1 VTRSGAGK
9 SDNRIAFRPQRYRI
23 LSKNGSCRRH
33 HDLMCVRIPAS
44 VALTQFVLCSV
55 LVCGTARRQQATS
68 NTIPSVPPLEF
79 NDSTGLDI
87 FLRGLDDA
95 SIEETAALTLLT
107 PAGQPSRQGIATKGH
122 LRWSDVAPMHYTI
135 EVVVPGLERK
145 VQEVD
150 VPEAGEVRIIIQVP
164 PQTGQDRV
172 YPPVSSDADVNHI
185 FGAYASKLGDWERAK
200 SYWAKVL
207 EQDPDNVAAMVSV
220 GEVLLSQNKT
230 SEALPYLER
239 AARTDPSVSLLLA
252 RALVTA
258 ATEVLQAYLKDH
270 PGDVAAKKQ
279 LENLKAPVERR
290 AGENLNADSG
300 RRIASMPP
308 GRMAS
313 ALRESGWLPPNIDD
327 NVPPIESGSACNLE
341 EVVQKAG
348 EKIQEFVKNVERFT
362 ATESFL
368 HESINK
374 SGQVSVTEKRK
385 YDYMVSIQEIRPGIL
400 GVEEY
405 LSRGTTPV
413 EFPGGI
419 TTKGLPALILIFHP
433 YYSESFSMKCE
444 GLAMVNGQRAWQIY
458 FRQREDKPNGI
469 RAYRFGR
476 NARPI
481 ALKGRAWI
489 VADSYQIVDLQTDL
503 VDALPDIRLTVDHT
517 SIEYGPVHFSSR
529 GVDMWLPQTAEVF
542 SELRGKRIH
551 RRLGFS
557 NYLFFAVDDT
567 QKISSPATSP

>member
-1 VTRSGAGK
+1 VRDRPWAA
-9 SDNRIAFRPQRYRI
+9 SDLKHYTV
-23 LSKNGSCRRH
+23 S
-33 HDLMCVRIPAS
+33 
-44 VALTQFVLCSV
+44 
-55 LVCGTARRQQATS
+55 AT
-68 NTIPSVPPLEF
+68 LEF
-79 NDSTGLDI
+79 NDSVGLDI
-87 FLRGLDDA
+87 YLHGLDDA
-95 SIEETAALTLLT
+95 SIEEAAALTLLT
-107 PAGQPSRQGIATKGH
+107 PAGQFYRQGIATSGH

-135 EVVVPGLERK
+135 EVIVPGFERT

-164 PQTGQDRV
+164 PQTGQNKV

-185 FGAYASKLGDWERAK
+185 FGAYASKVGDWEQAE
-200 SYWAKVL
+200 SYCAKVL
-207 EQDPDNVAAMVSV
+207 EQVPDNVPAMVSM
-220 GEVLLSQNKT
+220 GEVLLNQNKA

-239 AARTDPSVSLLLA
+239 TAKTDPSVSLLLA
-252 RALVTA
+252 RAYVTA
-258 ATEVLQAYLKDH
+258 ATEVLQAYLKNH
-270 PGDVAAKKQ
+270 PQDVIAKKQ
-279 LENLKAPVERR
+279 LESLEAPIELRTGKNLD
-290 AGENLNADSG
+290 ADW
-300 RRIASMPP
+300 REKIAAMPP
-308 GRMAS
+308 GKTP
-313 ALRESGWLPPNIDD
+313 LRESGWLPPNIDD
-327 NVPPIESGSACNLE
+327 NVPPIESGSACNLK

-348 EKIQEFVKNVERFT
+348 EKVQQFVKDVERFT

-374 SGQVSVTEKRK
+374 SGYVTATETRK
-385 YDYMVSIQEIRPGIL
+385 YDYMVSVQEIRPGIL
-400 GVEEY
+400 AVEEY

-413 EFPGGI
+413 DFPGGI

-444 GLAMVNGQRAWQIY
+444 GLATVNGQRAWQVY

-469 RAYRFGR
+469 RAYRVGR

-503 VDALPDIRLTVDHT
+503 LDVLPDMRLTVDHT
-517 SIEYGPVHFSSR
+517 SIEYSPVHFSSR

-557 NYLFFAVDDT
+557 NYLLFAVDDT
-567 QKISSPATSP
+567 QKISSPAPSP

>member
-1 VTRSGAGK
+1 
-9 SDNRIAFRPQRYRI
+9 
-23 LSKNGSCRRH
+23 
-33 HDLMCVRIPAS
+33 MCVRIPVS
-44 VALTQFVLCSV
+44 VALTQFVLCGV
-55 LVCGTARRQQATS
+55 LVCGTARGQQATS
-68 NTIPSVPPLEF
+68 NTTLSVPPLEF
-79 NDSTGLDI
+79 NDSMGLDI
-87 FLRGLDDA
+87 YLHGLDDA
-95 SIEETAALTLLT
+95 SIEQAAALTLLT
-107 PAGQPSRQGIATKGH
+107 PVGQPYRQGIATNGH

-135 EVVVPGLERK
+135 EVVVPGFERT
-145 VQEVD
+145 VREVD
-150 VPEAGEVRIIIQVP
+150 VPEVGEVRIIIQVP
-164 PQTGQDRV
+164 PQTGQNKV

-185 FGAYASKLGDWERAK
+185 FGAYAAKVGDWEQAG
-200 SYWAKVL
+200 SYWAKAL
-207 EQDPDNVAAMVSV
+207 EQVPDNVPAMVSL
-220 GEVLLSQNKT
+220 GEVLLNQNRT
-230 SEALPYLER
+230 SEALPHLER
-239 AARTDPSVSLLLA
+239 AAKTDPSVSLLLA
-252 RALVTA
+252 RAYVTA
-258 ATEVLQAYLKDH
+258 ATEVLQAYLKSH
-270 PGDVAAKKQ
+270 PEDVAAKKQ
-279 LENLKAPVERR
+279 LESLEAPVELR
-290 AGENLNADSG
+290 AGKNLDADS
-300 RRIASMPP
+300 RERIASMPP
-308 GRMAS
+308 GKT

-374 SGQVSVTEKRK
+374 SGQVSATEKRK
-385 YDYMVSIQEIRPGIL
+385 YDYMVSVQEIRPGIL
-400 GVEEY
+400 AVEEY
-405 LSRGTTPV
+405 LSLGTTPV
-413 EFPGGI
+413 DFPGGI

-444 GLAMVNGQRAWQIY
+444 GLAIANGQRAWQIY

-557 NYLFFAVDDT
+557 NYLLFAVDDT
-567 QKISSPATSP
+567 QKVSSPATSP

>member
-1 VTRSGAGK
+1 
-9 SDNRIAFRPQRYRI
+9 
-23 LSKNGSCRRH
+23 
-33 HDLMCVRIPAS
+33 MCVRIPAF
-44 VALTQFVLCSV
+44 VALTQLVLCIV
-55 LVCGTARRQQATS
+55 LVCGTARGQQAAA
-68 NTIPSVPPLEF
+68 NTTPSVPPLEF
-79 NDSTGLDI
+79 NDSIGLDI
-87 FLRGLDDA
+87 YLHGLNDA
-95 SIEETAALTLLT
+95 SIEEAAALTLLT
-107 PAGQPSRQGIATKGH
+107 SAGQPYRQGVATNGH

-135 EVVVPGLERK
+135 EAVVPGFERT

-150 VPEAGEVRIIIQVP
+150 VPEAGEVRLIIQVP
-164 PQTGQDRV
+164 PQTGLNKV

-185 FGAYASKLGDWERAK
+185 FGAYASRAGDWEQAET
-200 SYWAKVL
+200 YWAKVL
-207 EQDPDNVAAMVSV
+207 EQVPDNIPAMVSM
-220 GEVLLSQNKT
+220 GEVLLNQNRT

-239 AARTDPSVSLLLA
+239 AAKTDHSASLLLA
-252 RALVTA
+252 RAYVTA
-258 ATEVLQAYLKDH
+258 ATEVLQAYMKKH
-270 PGDVAAKKQ
+270 PENVTAKKQ
-279 LENLKAPVERR
+279 LESLEAPVALR
-290 AGENLNADSG
+290 AGKNLDADS
-300 RRIASMPP
+300 REKIAPMPP
-308 GRMAS
+308 GKAP
-313 ALRESGWLPPNIDD
+313 LHESRWSPPNIDD
-327 NVPPIESGSACNLE
+327 IVPPIESGSACDLK

-348 EKIQEFVKNVERFT
+348 EKIQEFVKDVERFT

-374 SGQVSVTEKRK
+374 SGQVSATEKRK
-385 YDYMVSIQEIRPGIL
+385 YDYMVSVQEIRPGIL
-400 GVEEY
+400 AVEEY

-413 EFPGGI
+413 DFPGGI

-444 GLAMVNGQRAWQIY
+444 GLAIVNGQRAWQIY

-489 VADSYQIVDLQTDL
+489 IADSYQVVDLQTDL

-517 SIEYGPVHFSSR
+517 SIEYGPVHFSTR

-551 RRLGFS
+551 RRLSFS
-557 NYLFFAVDDT
+557 NYLLFAVDDS

>member
-1 VTRSGAGK
+1 
-9 SDNRIAFRPQRYRI
+9 
-23 LSKNGSCRRH
+23 
-33 HDLMCVRIPAS
+33 
-44 VALTQFVLCSV
+44 
-55 LVCGTARRQQATS
+55 
-68 NTIPSVPPLEF
+68 
-79 NDSTGLDI
+79 
-87 FLRGLDDA
+87 
-95 SIEETAALTLLT
+95 
-107 PAGQPSRQGIATKGH
+107 
-122 LRWSDVAPMHYTI
+122 MHYTI

-300 RRIASMPP
+300 KRIASMPP

-374 SGQVSVTEKRK
+374 SGQVSATEKRK

-557 NYLFFAVDDT
+557 NYLLFAVDDT

>member
-1 VTRSGAGK
+1 
-9 SDNRIAFRPQRYRI
+9 
-23 LSKNGSCRRH
+23 
-33 HDLMCVRIPAS
+33 MCARIPAS

-55 LVCGTARRQQATS
+55 LVCGTARGQQATS
-68 NTIPSVPPLEF
+68 NTMPSVPPLEL
-79 NDSTGLDI
+79 NDSIGLDI
-87 FLRGLDDA
+87 YLHGLDDA
-95 SIEETAALTLLT
+95 SIEEAGALTLLT
-107 PAGQPSRQGIATKGH
+107 PAGQPYRQGIATNGH

-135 EVVVPGLERK
+135 EVVVPGFERT

-150 VPEAGEVRIIIQVP
+150 VPEVGEVRIIIQVP
-164 PQTGQDRV
+164 PQTGQNKV

-185 FGAYASKLGDWERAK
+185 FGAYASKVGDWERAE
-200 SYWAKVL
+200 SYWAKAL
-207 EQDPDNVAAMVSV
+207 EQVPDNVPAMVSL
-220 GEVLLSQNKT
+220 GEVLLNQNRT
-230 SEALPYLER
+230 SEALPHLER
-239 AARTDPSVSLLLA
+239 AAKTDPSVSLLLA
-252 RALVTA
+252 RAYVTA
-258 ATEVLQAYLKDH
+258 ATEVLQAYLKSH
-270 PGDVAAKKQ
+270 PEDVTAKKQ
-279 LENLKAPVERR
+279 LESLEAPVELR
-290 AGENLNADSG
+290 AGKNLDADS
-300 RRIASMPP
+300 RERIASMPP
-308 GRMAS
+308 GKT

-374 SGQVSVTEKRK
+374 SGQVSATEKRK
-385 YDYMVSIQEIRPGIL
+385 YDYMVSVQEIRPGIL
-400 GVEEY
+400 SVEEY

-413 EFPGGI
+413 DFPGGI

-444 GLAMVNGQRAWQIY
+444 GLAIANGQRAWQIY

-469 RAYRFGR
+469 RAYRVGR

-517 SIEYGPVHFSSR
+517 SIEYGPVHFRSR

-551 RRLGFS
+551 RRLAFS
-557 NYLFFAVDDT
+557 NYLLFAVDDT
-567 QKISSPATSP
+567 QKVSSPAASP